1 MRALLLGVIAVLASD
16 VPRAAQPVHAA
27 LPWLFNLQNTVAVED
42 SVENV
47 ARAPDSTGDR
57 DSTCSFSPTQLRLTA
72 DVTGSPRPETIVA
85 SYGEG
90 IHVFNEEG
98 RLIGSTPGY
107 PCGGSADE
115 IEVLAAGTAFGDR
128 TIVVAVTTG
137 GRREQLTWLAMF
149 RVGFNGRLE
158 AVFAGAVE
166 QRADGDVAQGSV
178 TVLPG
183 ALLVRD
189 TLGGVGYWV
198 FDPTAGVYLPPGGHG
213 EGESHTRS
221 N

>member
-1 MRALLLGVIAVLASD
+1 MRALLFGAIAVLASD
-16 VPRAAQPVHAA
+16 VPRAAQPAHAA
-27 LPWLFNLQNTVAVED
+27 LPWLFNLQNTVAVEG
-42 SVENV
+42 SVESV
-47 ARAPDSTGDR
+47 GLAPDGSGER
-57 DSTCSFSPTQLRLTA
+57 DPTCEASLPIQLRLTA

-85 SYGEG
+85 SYAEG

-166 QRADGDVAQGSV
+166 QREDGDMRQGSV
-178 TVLPG
+178 TILPG

-198 FDPTAGVYLPPGGHG
+198 FDPGPGVYLPPGGYG
-213 EGESHTRS
+213 EGGSH